1 MRYHPLHFNYTAAKS
16 AIKWTAHVTVKCIV
30 KSLKNCYTSM
40 KEMPALQTSAWIPYC
55 SPDILSGYEAKTN
68 KCKNK
73 VRDQRITALKQIQK
87 YQRIKSSGVSPPC
100 MH

>member
-1 MRYHPLHFNYTAAKS
+1 
-16 AIKWTAHVTVKCIV
+16 
-30 KSLKNCYTSM
+30 
-40 KEMPALQTSAWIPYC
+40 MPALQTSAWIPYC

-87 YQRIKSSGVSPPC
+87 YQRIKSSLTAMYALVPTYVLAMEFTSC
-100 MH
+100 K